1 MTQQQLPPVI
11 WRHNPGSKYCVTL
24 VLEGVERPWEISKG
38 IPRAHDFPSGA
49 QFTMDKQF
57 KKQVALSDNIANSE
71 GMAVISLPLR
81 TFLEEQ
87 KLAQVEYL
95 DVTLVDH
102 KGKPVKEKYFILH
115 PTVVVDCIDTQN
127 SKVTWNANAIDPE
140 MISSIGN
147 LVFKP
152 NSIDP
157 ALAIFRPKHKERR
170 LFVRRDLADA
180 IQAKGFTGVMFL
192 EPSEFK
198 G

>member
-1 MTQQQLPPVI
+1 MTQPQQPPVI
-11 WRHNPGSKYCVTL
+11 WRHNPGNKYCVTL

-38 IPRAHDFPSGA
+38 VPRAHDFPPGA
-49 QFTMDKQF
+49 QFSMDKQF

-71 GMAVISLPLR
+71 GMAVISAPLR
-81 TFLEEQ
+81 KFLEEQ
-87 KLAQVEYL
+87 KLTQVEYL

-102 KGKPVKEKYFILH
+102 KGKSVKEKYCILH

-127 SKVTWNANAIDPE
+127 SNVTWNAIDPD

-157 ALAIFRPKHKERR
+157 GLAIFRPKHKERR

-180 IQAKGFTGVMFL
+180 IKAKGFTGVMFL
-192 EPSEFK
+192 EPSRFK

>member
-1 MTQQQLPPVI
+1 MTQQQPPPLI

-38 IPRAHDFPSGA
+38 VPRAHDFAPGA
-49 QFTMDKQF
+49 QFRMDKQF
-57 KKQVALSDNIANSE
+57 KKQVTLSDNIANSE
-71 GMAVISLPLR
+71 GMAVISAPLR
-81 TFLEEQ
+81 KFLEEQ
-87 KLAQVEYL
+87 ELTQVEYL
-95 DVTLVDH
+95 DVALVDH
-102 KGKPVKEKYFILH
+102 KGKAVKEKYFILH

-127 SKVTWNANAIDPE
+127 SNVTWNAIDPD

-157 ALAIFRPKHKERR
+157 GLAIFRPKHKERR

-180 IQAKGFTGVMFL
+180 IKAKAFTGVMFI
-192 EPSEFK
+192 EPSKFK